1 MAGIDKT
8 YIDGKDY
15 KHYRTWWIGNVLGL
29 QKKIN
34 L

>member
-15 KHYRTWWIGNVLGL
+15 KHYRTIEISKLL
-29 QKKIN
+29 N
-34 L
+34 LN